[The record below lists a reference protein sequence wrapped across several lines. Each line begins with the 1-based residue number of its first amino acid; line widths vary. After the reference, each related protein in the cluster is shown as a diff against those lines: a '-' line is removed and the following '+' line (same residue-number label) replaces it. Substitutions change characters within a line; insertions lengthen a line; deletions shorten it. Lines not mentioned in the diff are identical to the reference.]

1 MKRKRNI
8 LDLFRTRGC
17 LVLFLLVILVIG
29 TIITGTIMYQ
39 MSIQKKTFSKNFH
52 LEINSISVDD
62 NMCAYSQMAHFPNG
76 SVDFRG
82 FNNYTGYPNGCYVVP
97 NIIHIIK
104 FNEFEFT
111 FIQMICIAS
120 ILTNHNPRLLI
131 LHTNMEFKGKYW
143 EAIQRL
149 PGFDKVRVQ
158 YLAKPRSIFGL
169 SLNGKYGIWHS
180 SDVARLRLIHTY
192 GGIYL
197 DNDVYVVQSLDR
209 YRRFEFALEWN
220 YHMNLGNQIL
230 IGHRDARVIPLWL
243 DTYKEYNASLW
254 YYNGGVLPTKA
265 VLEHKPELI
274 HRVRDKFG
282 TDTQMIF
289 YLYLNNDTSWQWQE
303 YDVIHLFIRYQG
315 FEFNESSVFRYPHTV
330 IKDMI
335 LRFLPDYMFPTSE
348 ELRRINNR

>member
-1 MKRKRNI
+1 MN
-8 LDLFRTRGC
+8 L
-17 LVLFLLVILVIG
+17 
-29 TIITGTIMYQ
+29 
-39 MSIQKKTFSKNFH
+39 QKKTFSKNLH
-52 LEINSISVDD
+52 VEIDSISVDD

-82 FNNYTGYPNGCYVVP
+82 FNNYTGHPSGCYVVP
-97 NIIHIIK
+97 NIIHLIK
-104 FNEFEFT
+104 FNQNMFEF
-111 FIQMICIAS
+111 IEVICIAS
-120 ILTNHNPRLLI
+120 ILTNHKPRLLI
-131 LHTNMEFKGKYW
+131 LHTNMFEFKGKYW

-169 SLNGKYGIWHS
+169 SLNGEYGIWHS
-180 SDVARLRLIHTY
+180 SDVARLRLIQTY

-197 DNDVYVVQSLDR
+197 DKDVYVVQSLDR

-230 IGHRDARVIPLWL
+230 IGHKDARVIPLWL
-243 DTYKEYNASLW
+243 DTYKQYNASLW

-303 YDVIHLFIRYQG
+303 YDVIHLFIGHQR
-315 FEFNESSVFRYPHTV
+315 FEFNERSVLRYPQTV
-330 IKDMI
+330 IKEMI
-335 LRFLPDYMFPTSE
+335 LRIMPDYMYQNLKDNE
-348 ELRRINNR
+348 